1 MSADSCIR
9 VVLRDVALHIPTRA
23 RRSVRTDSPV
33 LLFLHYFGGSG
44 GNWASVM
51 DLLARRGFCCLAPDL
66 RGFGKSVAT
75 KHADRALSVREWSDD
90 IVNLARFLGLGR
102 FVLVGHSMGGKIA
115 LAVAARAPAGLEG
128 VVLLAPSPPT
138 PEPMAAKERARL
150 LDGYGDAAA
159 ARQTLREITGR
170 PLSPDRAAGAV
181 KDSIQTSRAAWQAWL
196 KHGSREDI
204 SAMLAAIHVPVSIA
218 IGAADKTITESLVQR
233 EIADRLRGSVPVQT
247 IPRAGHLLPLE
258 APKATADFIECAVSR
273 PAAKRQSIM
282 ADRRAVIK
290 VSSAAAHFACA

>member
-1 MSADSCIR
+1 
-9 VVLRDVALHIPTRA
+9 
-23 RRSVRTDSPV
+23 
-33 LLFLHYFGGSG
+33 
-44 GNWASVM
+44 M

-75 KHADRALSVREWSDD
+75 KRADRALSIRAWRDD
-90 IVNLARFLGLGR
+90 IINLVRFLGLGP
-102 FVLVGHSMGGKIA
+102 FTLVGHSMGGKIA
-115 LAVAARAPAGLEG
+115 LAVAARAPVGLRG

-150 LDGYGDAAA
+150 LDGYGDVAV
-159 ARQTLREITGR
+159 ARQTLRKITGR
-170 PLSPDRAAGAV
+170 PLSSDRTTGAV
-181 KDSIQTSRAAWQAWL
+181 KDSIQTSRAAWRAWL
-196 KHGSREDI
+196 KEGSREDI

-258 APKATADFIECAVSR
+258 VPKATADFIEYAVSR
-273 PAAKRQSIM
+273 RAAKPRPI
-282 ADRRAVIK
+282 AACRRSVIK
-290 VSSAAAHFACA
+290 ISSATAHFACA